1 MERIKFVVFVCI
13 VVGLFS
19 WFVFYLWN
27 CILDC
32 SVVGRVSVYLY
43 SEFPACQDRSFR
55 DKLDLSFKVI
65 VDNKPNDPGSS

>member
-1 MERIKFVVFVCI
+1 MERIRFVIFVCI

-19 WFVFYLWN
+19 WFVLYLWN

-32 SVVGRVSVYLY
+32 IVVGRVSVYFVVGL
-43 SEFPACQDRSFR
+43 FLVPRSIFR
-55 DKLDLSFKVI
+55 DKLELLFKVI

>member
-32 SVVGRVSVYLY
+32 SVVGRVSVYFVFGV
-43 SEFPACQDRSFR
+43 FPRA
-55 DKLDLSFKVI
+55 KIDLSEI
-65 VDNKPNDPGSS
+65 N

>member
-1 MERIKFVVFVCI
+1 MERIKFVVFICI

-32 SVVGRVSVYLY
+32 SVVGRVSVYFVFGV
-43 SEFPACQDRSFR
+43 SRVPRSIFQR
-55 DKLDLSFKVI
+55 
-65 VDNKPNDPGSS
+65 